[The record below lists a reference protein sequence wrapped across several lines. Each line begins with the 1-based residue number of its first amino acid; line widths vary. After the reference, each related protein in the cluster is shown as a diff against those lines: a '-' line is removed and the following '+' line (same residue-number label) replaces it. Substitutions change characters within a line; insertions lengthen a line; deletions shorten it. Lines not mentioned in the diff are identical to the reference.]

1 MVNLHEFGE
10 GVLGG
15 GRAPSP
21 AQAGRSSAPSRRDS
35 NFRFRSALR
44 FVSALLLLLSHAAS
58 WTQSSPPA
66 PQQTPASTSPSGAK
80 SEAKSETKFG
90 TIAPYLGLPIGNIE
104 LPGVPPEEAATL
116 LVATP
121 LKIAAPLTRE
131 ALHDAMQA
139 LFATG
144 RFADIQPQAD
154 RTQTAGVSVRSLTTA
169 TFFVGMLS
177 MEGGSANPSA

>member
-1 MVNLHEFGE
+1 MVNRPEFRDGLL
-10 GVLGG
+10 VW
-15 GRAPSP
+15 GRAFSP
-21 AQAGRSSAPSRRDS
+21 VQAERSSALSRGDS

-80 SEAKSETKFG
+80 SEAKSETTSETKFG
-90 TIAPYLGLPIGNIE
+90 TIAPYLGLPIEKIE

-121 LKIAAPLTRE
+121 LKIGTPLTRE

-144 RFADIQPQAD
+144 RFADIQAE
-154 RTQTAGVSVRSLTTA
+154 A
-169 TFFVGMLS
+169 
-177 MEGGSANPSA
+177 